1 MKIDLNSSEVIKLGS
16 STTEKSFSFDEGSSF
31 LVDALINL
39 YEKPVASIVREI
51 CSNAYD
57 ATVENKNLNQELYP
71 DKFVV
76 YLDKQKFIVQ
86 DFGAGMS
93 PEFFRDYYT
102 KIGFST
108 KRDSSEQIGGFG
120 LGRLSVLSLVE
131 SFKVIT
137 VYEGVRYEYLVF
149 RDNGVR
155 TEILGETPVTDEVG
169 TRIEVIF
176 ETFSNTDTEFLS
188 EQYIKNYRSLNFS
201 KFYGALESQ
210 LAFFTGFKCYVNNVS
225 LDVNSDKKE
234 AIPFSYLSKTFKLD
248 SVSKEL
254 FDLEDVTIM
263 MSLGSKIPK
272 FEEDKVGNNLNVCLG
287 KVIYNLHAGEVYSKT
302 QEYVIE
308 ATNKRNKENDKIFIW
323 PRNLP
328 VIYIP
333 LSSGLKPTP
342 SRESLLLNDS
352 NIDIIA
358 RYCAAYAI
366 ALADEMPIIDNL
378 SNTDR
383 VRAEV
388 NKEISF
394 NFSNWDVHSNDY
406 TKVEETEKG
415 NVLHY
420 KVKNFV
426 HSSIED
432 TSILLDT
439 DKDLRPKVGVN
450 YAISEFPWFSDYE
463 KKYMLKDAFTY
474 HSFYGWAH
482 DKRLKFVTYNEG
494 IINKYSR
501 KGKNKPFI
509 KFLEKK
515 AKVNKSEITILLFKP
530 VHETLVGYQESF
542 PSLLRSKFKRF
553 NDENPLVDKY
563 REISTEEFFNSDV
576 WKKMLADPELKE
588 VVDFAKFIDSIQK
601 EKIASLENLY
611 TFESAVEEYEQI
623 EKERKEKEREERKI
637 ALKEKKEQLKKEVD
651 LKKKLS
657 SIYTFSVLHLG
668 GSKSGNFV
676 LTDFSSK
683 DIQYVFYGSAEYK
696 IEVMDYLA
704 RFRNKSVYVR
714 LSKQVEK
721 ALLKEPTIA
730 PKLINIQNIETM
742 LSNSS
747 NLPRLKNALSC
758 YRAERVLML
767 SKWNNISDIV
777 RIIAPELHNK
787 MNAIVQNA
795 DKNLTT
801 HIRHYYDENMVNLIN
816 ELETVVGPDFYVP
829 SLEGYKECAEHAE
842 FISFLHDLNI
852 ARAANI
858 SLTSAV
864 YHGIV
869 KQYWDMHKKMVII
882 RKLKSGTNA
891 LKLVE
896 TIGVM
901 GNADTFQKFLNT
913 VSEETE
919 TENEEEPS
927 LLTEAEN

>member
-1 MKIDLNSSEVIKLGS
+1 MKIDLNSSEVIKLGA
-16 STTEKSFSFDEGSSF
+16 STTEKAFSFDENSSF

-39 YEKPVASIVREI
+39 YEKPIESIVREI

-108 KRDSSEQIGGFG
+108 KRDNSEQIGGFG

-188 EQYIKNYRSLNFS
+188 EQYIKNYRSLNFE
-201 KFYGALESQ
+201 KFYRALESQ
-210 LAFFTGFKCYVNNVS
+210 LVFFTGFKCYVNSVN
-225 LDVNSDKKE
+225 LDVSSDKKE
-234 AIPFSYLSKTFKLD
+234 TVPFSYLSKTFKLD
-248 SVSKEL
+248 PVSKEI
-254 FDLEDVTIM
+254 FDLDDVTIL
-263 MSLGSKIPK
+263 MSLGYTVEK
-272 FEEDKVGNNLNVCLG
+272 FEEDRIKVCLG
-287 KVIYNLHAGEVYSKT
+287 KVLYKMHAGDIYSKI
-302 QEYVIE
+302 QQYVSE
-308 ATNKRNKENDKIFIW
+308 AINKRNKDSDKIFLW
-323 PRNLP
+323 PKNWP
-328 VIYIP
+328 VVYIP

-342 SRESLLLNDS
+342 SRESLLINDS
-352 NIDIIA
+352 NVDIIA
-358 RYCAAYAI
+358 RYYAAYAI
-366 ALADEMPIIDNL
+366 TLADEMSIIDNL
-378 SNTDR
+378 SNTER

-426 HSSIED
+426 YSSIED
-432 TSILLDT
+432 ISILLDT
-439 DKDLRPKVGVN
+439 NKDLRPKVGVN
-450 YAISEFPWFSDYE
+450 YSISEFPWLSDYE
-463 KKYMLKDAFTY
+463 KKYMLNEAFTY
-474 HSFYGWAH
+474 SFYGWNH
-482 DKRLKFVTYNEG
+482 DNRLKFGTYNEG
-494 IINKYSR
+494 TIDKYS
-501 KGKNKPFI
+501 KNGKKKPFK

-515 AKVNKSEITILLFKP
+515 AKVTKGDFSILLFKP
-530 VHETLVGYQESF
+530 VNETLVGYQGSF
-542 PSLLRSKFKRF
+542 PSLLRGKFKSF
-553 NDENPLVDKY
+553 NDKNPLVDRY
-563 REISTEEFFNSDV
+563 REMSTEEFFNSDV

-601 EKIASLENLY
+601 EKIASLDNLH

-683 DIQYVFYGSAEYK
+683 NIQYVFYGSAEYK

-777 RIIAPELHNK
+777 RIIAPGLYNR

-801 HIRHYYDENMVNLIN
+801 SIRYYYDEDMVNLIN

-829 SLEGYKECAEHAE
+829 SLEGYKGCAEHAE

-864 YHGIV
+864 YRGIV